1 MLLKSASAATTQLLL
16 DLVFPLLSVFGTGSF
31 QLLHFPWIPSS
42 PNCNPSP
49 NAFVLLQSNQMR
61 ISCDLHLSR
70 MRCLGIL
77 ATTSWILVH

>member
-16 DLVFPLLSVFGTGSF
+16 LDLVFPLSVFGTGSF
-31 QLLHFPWIPSS
+31 QLLHFPWIPCS

-49 NAFVLLQSNQMR
+49 NAFVLLQQQSNQMR

-70 MRCLGIL
+70 
-77 ATTSWILVH
+77 S